1 MRVVDTVYHWG
12 GLHNSTNPNCFRQ
25 RPCRRKGGRSAR
37 GGREEPP
44 SPVPPQKPLSL
55 GLGFPRFPRP
65 FLHNIY
71 VDETTSS
78 LTFQEGALL
87 LLSVCPR
94 EKSTSPQAPCPV
106 PLQLCCV
113 ASPYPFLH
121 ARWCVLCM
129 CPVRNRSP
137 ICLGQKVEYSLLFL
151 KFKLECATSLATV
164 PLFLVLPWDTHRCRI
179 PCHGHSLILPACRLL
194 FTRTVAVRYSLSPRL
209 RLLFSPRHL
218 L

>member
-1 MRVVDTVYHWG
+1 MRAVDTVYHWG
-12 GLHNSTNPNCFRQ
+12 GLHNSTNPYCFRQ

-94 EKSTSPQAPCPV
+94 EKSTSPQPPA
-106 PLQLCCV
+106 QSHSSCV
-113 ASPYPFLH
+113 VWLPRTLSCMLGGVYCA
-121 ARWCVLCM
+121 CVLSETDR
-129 CPVRNRSP
+129 PYAWAKRLN
-137 ICLGQKVEYSLLFL
+137 
-151 KFKLECATSLATV
+151 
-164 PLFLVLPWDTHRCRI
+164 
-179 PCHGHSLILPACRLL
+179 ILSS
-194 FTRTVAVRYSLSPRL
+194 SLS
-209 RLLFSPRHL
+209 SS
-218 L
+218 

>member
-1 MRVVDTVYHWG
+1 MQEKR
-12 GLHNSTNPNCFRQ
+12 RQ
-25 RPCRRKGGRSAR
+25 KRKGREGGTPIPSAAT
-37 GGREEPP
+37 EA
-44 SPVPPQKPLSL
+44 S
-55 GLGFPRFPRP
+55 FPRTGLPEVPTPISAQHLRGRDHQ
-65 FLHNIY
+65 LVNIPGGSPAPA
-71 VDETTSS
+71 VRLSQGEVHFSTT
-78 LTFQEGALL
+78 
-87 LLSVCPR
+87 
-94 EKSTSPQAPCPV
+94 PCPV

-194 FTRTVAVRYSLSPRL
+194 FTRTVAVRYSLTPGL
-209 RLLFSPRHL
+209 RLHFSPRHL
-218 L
+218 SVRSFFQFPLVLLLKLSF